1 VNLSPQAYAMVAII
15 LATVMIST
23 AAALSLQST
32 LSQESANAQKDKS
45 SPTSNETS
53 SNQNLSGMNGSESY
67 IVTLKNQSSSAD
79 LDDIIKSVEQ
89 KGADVTHVYTHS
101 LNGFSIQIPSDKKTE
116 IMYSLVTD
124 TRVNSV
130 EPDQIMTLS
139 PPLE

>member
-1 VNLSPQAYAMVAII
+1 
-15 LATVMIST
+15 MISS
-23 AAALSLQST
+23 AAAISLQST
-32 LSQESANAQKDKS
+32 TLLPESVNAQKDNS
-45 SPTSNETS
+45 STTSNETS
-53 SNQNLSGMNGSESY
+53 PNQNLSGMNGSDSY

-79 LDDIIKSVEQ
+79 LEDIIKSVEQ

>member
-1 VNLSPQAYAMVAII
+1 MVEII
-15 LATVMIST
+15 LDTVTIFS
-23 AAALSLQST
+23 AGLVLQST
-32 LSQESANAQKDKS
+32 FVQGSADAQKDFS
-45 SPTSNETS
+45 SPAPNGTSGS
-53 SNQNLSGMNGSESY
+53 QNLSDTNGAETY

-79 LDDIIKSVEQ
+79 LDDIIKSIEQ

-101 LNGFSIQIPSDKKTE
+101 LNGFSVQIPSDKKTE

-124 TRVNSV
+124 TRVNSI

>member
-1 VNLSPQAYAMVAII
+1 MVAII
-15 LATVMIST
+15 LATVMISS
-23 AAALSLQST
+23 AAAISLQST
-32 LSQESANAQKDKS
+32 TLLPESVNAQKDNS
-45 SPTSNETS
+45 STTSNETS
-53 SNQNLSGMNGSESY
+53 PNQNLSGMNGSDSY

-79 LDDIIKSVEQ
+79 LEDIIKSVEQ